1 MFEAALKTRVR
12 FLYANG
18 DSEGEPSTHL
28 FPAATMAMFAAHFYR
43 VFDMAVE
50 RSVSCMR

>member
-1 MFEAALKTRVR
+1 MFEAALKTQVR

-18 DSEGEPSTHL
+18 DSEGEHSTHL
-28 FPAATMAMFAAHFYR
+28 FPAAMAMFAAHFYR

-50 RSVSCMR
+50 RGVSTMR